1 MSGAG
6 NDFVVI
12 DDRSERIADPP
23 ALARL
28 VSVRRLSVGSD
39 GLILIRNSEKASF
52 RMLYLNA
59 DGSVGDFCANGT
71 RCAARFARVRS
82 IAPAEMTI
90 ETGHAI
96 VGATVDGGE
105 VTLSIPPPEECVLD
119 KPLRLEDGS
128 VVHGA
133 YLMVGV
139 PHYVIFEGKDLWGMD
154 INPLGREIR
163 RHPDLPHGANVN
175 FVSASG
181 GGNNLSVR
189 TWERGVEGETLACGS
204 GVVASSAASL
214 LTGRASAPVA
224 VLTRSGITLRVE
236 MRRSGETA
244 VDDVRLTG
252 DARVVY
258 EGTMTPETLEG
269 FDPEWISRSQKPEAR
284 IEASQKPEARSQK
297 KGQRQQ
303 PERAGQWLLRLP
315 LPLIFLLASGFHLL
329 TSPFLLASGFWLL
342 ASGLAFASPSP

>member
-23 ALARL
+23 ALARV
-28 VSVRRLSVGSD
+28 VSVRRLSVGAD
-39 GLILIRNSEKASF
+39 GLILIRNSENASF

-71 RCAARFARVRS
+71 RCAARFALVRS
-82 IAPAEMTI
+82 IAPAQMTI

-96 VGATVDGGE
+96 VGATVNGGE
-105 VTLSIPPPEECVLD
+105 VTLSIPPPEECVLE
-119 KPLRLEDGS
+119 KPLRLADGS

-139 PHYVIFEGKDLWGMD
+139 PHFVVFVGKDLWGMD

-181 GGNNLSVR
+181 GANNISVR

-214 LTGRASAPVA
+214 LTGRATAPVA

-236 MRRSGETA
+236 MRRSGETS
-244 VDDVRLTG
+244 VEEVRLTG

-269 FDPEWISRSQKPEAR
+269 FDPEWV
-284 IEASQKPEARSQK
+284 
-297 KGQRQQ
+297 
-303 PERAGQWLLRLP
+303 AG
-315 LPLIFLLASGFHLL
+315 
-329 TSPFLLASGFWLL
+329 
-342 ASGLAFASPSP
+342 AF

>member
-1 MSGAG
+1 VAITPASGPSPDSKPLEFLKMSGAG

-12 DDRSERIADPP
+12 DDRSGRIADPP
-23 ALARL
+23 ELARV

-39 GLILIRNSEKASF
+39 GLILIRNSESASF
-52 RMLYLNA
+52 RMLYFNA

-71 RCAARFARVRS
+71 RCAARFALLRS
-82 IAPAEMTI
+82 IAPPRMTI

-96 VGATVDGGE
+96 VGAGVDGGE
-105 VTLSIPPPEECVLD
+105 VTLSIPPPEECLLD
-119 KPLRLEDGS
+119 RPLRLRDGS
-128 VVHGA
+128 VVRGA

-139 PHYVIFEGKDLWGMD
+139 PHYVMFVEKELWGMD

-181 GGNNLSVR
+181 GATISVR

-214 LTGRASAPVA
+214 LTGRATAPVA

-236 MRRSGETA
+236 MRRSGETS
-244 VDDVRLTG
+244 VEDVKLTG

-269 FDPEWISRSQKPEAR
+269 FDPEWVTKRQKAEGRSQN
-284 IEASQKPEARSQK
+284 
-297 KGQRQQ
+297 
-303 PERAGQWLLRLP
+303 
-315 LPLIFLLASGFHLL
+315 
-329 TSPFLLASGFWLL
+329 
-342 ASGLAFASPSP
+342 

>member
-1 MSGAG
+1 MADSTIRLIRARFILDDRERETIRFNCSAVTSGGPEPPSARERGKISVVNTPASNPSSAFEPLQFLKMSGAG

-12 DDRSERIADPP
+12 DDRTGRIADPQ
-23 ALARL
+23 ALARIA
-28 VSVRRLSVGSD
+28 SVRRLSVGFD
-39 GLILIRNSEKASF
+39 GLILIRDSDQASF
-52 RMLYLNA
+52 RMLYFNA

-71 RCAARFARVRS
+71 RCAARFALLRS
-82 IAPAEMTI
+82 IAPSRMTI

-96 VGATVDGGE
+96 VGAEVDEGE
-105 VTLSIPPPEECVLD
+105 VTLSIPPPEECVLER
-119 KPLRLEDGS
+119 PLRLGDGS

-139 PHYVIFEGKDLWGMD
+139 PHYVIFVEEDLWGMD
-154 INPLGREIR
+154 ISPLGREIR

-181 GGNNLSVR
+181 GGNIAVR

-214 LTGRASAPVA
+214 LTGRATAPVA
-224 VLTRSGITLRVE
+224 VLTRSGITLGVE
-236 MRRSGETA
+236 MSRSGEA
-244 VDDVRLTG
+244 SVEQVRLTG

-269 FDPEWISRSQKPEAR
+269 FDPEWVTRS
-284 IEASQKPEARSQK
+284 S
-297 KGQRQQ
+297 
-303 PERAGQWLLRLP
+303 
-315 LPLIFLLASGFHLL
+315 
-329 TSPFLLASGFWLL
+329 
-342 ASGLAFASPSP
+342 